1 MDLLS
6 CISLEVLLIV
16 LLIALL
22 VKPFFKL
29 LGALIVIVGLS
40 AFIYWVY
47 QECTSQ
53 TCRTEIDSWGGIIF
67 GGALLVIAV
76 FLLLSFVCAVI
87 NRIRR

>member
-6 CISLEVLLIV
+6 CISIGVVLVI

-22 VKPFFKL
+22 AKPFFKL

-40 AFIYWVY
+40 AFIYWIY
-47 QECTSQ
+47 QQCASQ
-53 TCRTEIDSWGGIIF
+53 MCRSEIDNLGVMII
-67 GGALLVIAV
+67 GGAIAAFVGFILLGC
-76 FLLLSFVCAVI
+76 VCAVI